1 MNQNHNLISTI
12 NNTRVL
18 ALKETA
24 VYWEIHL
31 IQCREI
37 KEMAQIE
44 RNAAF
49 SRHKTSR
56 MFRSNVKF
64 CFIPSAAVKLIY
76 MDLKLTLVSNFV
88 IYVIVILLK

>member
-18 ALKETA
+18 ALKEIA

-31 IQCREI
+31 IQSR
-37 KEMAQIE
+37 EMAQIE
-44 RNAAF
+44 QNAAF

-76 MDLKLTLVSNFV
+76 MDLKLTIVSNFV